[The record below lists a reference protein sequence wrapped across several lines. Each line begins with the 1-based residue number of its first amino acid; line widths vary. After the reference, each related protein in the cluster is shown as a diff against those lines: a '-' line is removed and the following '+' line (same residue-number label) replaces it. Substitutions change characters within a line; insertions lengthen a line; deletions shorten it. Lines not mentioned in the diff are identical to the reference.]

1 MWDIPF
7 DSNRFDSISFHSIP
21 LLYFVKL
28 KHNKVI
34 YSMYIAYQM
43 SSLDKLAPGSAGVDV
58 LSKKAAA
65 GGGGAGAGAGDSD
78 IEDEELELSVA
89 ETDDESG
96 TEAGSE
102 SDADETGSES
112 AGAAA
117 EDDADSDA
125 DTEGGGGGADEEGAE
140 GGDDEEGGGG
150 GGAGLGAAAA
160 AKLKKANKKRG
171 ATKKNIE
178 DDLTLLGIPH
188 GLTFE
193 DDDDDSGD
201 DSDDPDNAEYF
212 QKLKSGVRDSFVA
225 TYHPES
231 FSHNYDEIQTLSR
244 VVRNSAG
251 VIVDDLHKTIP
262 IMTKYEKTRILGQ
275 RAKQLNEGAQPFIKI
290 DSTVIDGYL
299 IAMKELE
306 QKKTPFIIRRPLP
319 NGGSEYWRIQDLEI
333 L

>member
-1 MWDIPF
+1 
-7 DSNRFDSISFHSIP
+7 
-21 LLYFVKL
+21 LE
-28 KHNKVI
+28 
-34 YSMYIAYQM
+34 
-43 SSLDKLAPGSAGVDV
+43 
-58 LSKKAAA
+58 
-65 GGGGAGAGAGDSD
+65 GA
-78 IEDEELELSVA
+78 
-89 ETDDESG
+89 
-96 TEAGSE
+96 
-102 SDADETGSES
+102 
-112 AGAAA
+112 
-117 EDDADSDA
+117 
-125 DTEGGGGGADEEGAE
+125 EGGGGGGEVVEGE
-140 GGDDEEGGGG
+140 DEEGGGG
-150 GGAGLGAAAA
+150 GA
-160 AKLKKANKKRG
+160 AKQKKSNKKRG

-188 GLTFE
+188 GLTF
-193 DDDDDSGD
+193 DDDDDDEDD
-201 DSDDPDNAEYF
+201 DSDEPDNAEYF
-212 QKLKSGVRDSFVA
+212 QKLKSNVRDSFVA

-275 RAKQLNEGAQPFIKI
+275 RAKQLNEGANPFIKI

-299 IAMKELE
+299 IAVKELE

>member
-1 MWDIPF
+1 
-7 DSNRFDSISFHSIP
+7 
-21 LLYFVKL
+21 
-28 KHNKVI
+28 
-34 YSMYIAYQM
+34 M
-43 SSLDKLAPGSAGVDV
+43 SSVDKLAPGVPGIDV
-58 LSKKAAA
+58 LNKKAA
-65 GGGGAGAGAGDSD
+65 GGADSD
-78 IEDEELELSVA
+78 IEEEEELELSVA
-89 ETDDESG
+89 GTDDESG
-96 TEAGSE
+96 TDAAGSE
-102 SDADETGSES
+102 SGADETGSDS
-112 AGAAA
+112 AGAA

-125 DTEGGGGGADEEGAE
+125 DTEGGGGADEEGAE
-140 GGDDEEGGGG
+140 GAEGGEDEEGGGG
-150 GGAGLGAAAA
+150 GGGAAAV
-160 AKLKKANKKRG
+160 AKQKKANKKRG

-193 DDDDDSGD
+193 DDDEDEDDDGD
-201 DSDDPDNAEYF
+201 EPDNAEYF
-212 QKLKSGVRDSFVA
+212 QKLKSSVRDSFVA

>member
-1 MWDIPF
+1 
-7 DSNRFDSISFHSIP
+7 
-21 LLYFVKL
+21 
-28 KHNKVI
+28 
-34 YSMYIAYQM
+34 MYIEDEDVM
-43 SSLDKLAPGSAGVDV
+43 SNLVDKLPPGVASVAILNKKSAG
-58 LSKKAAA
+58 A
-65 GGGGAGAGAGDSD
+65 DSD
-78 IEDEELELSVA
+78 IEEDEELELSVA
-89 ETDDESG
+89 GTDDESG
-96 TEAGSE
+96 TEGSE
-102 SDADETGSES
+102 SGAGDSGSES
-112 AGAAA
+112 AA
-117 EDDADSDA
+117 EDDGDSDT
-125 DTEGGGGGADEEGAE
+125 DTEGGGDVELEGAE
-140 GGDDEEGGGG
+140 GVGGEEVVEGEDEEGGG
-150 GGAGLGAAAA
+150 AA
-160 AKLKKANKKRG
+160 AKQKKANKKRG

-188 GLTFE
+188 GLTFDDDDEDE
-193 DDDDDSGD
+193 DDD
-201 DSDDPDNAEYF
+201 SDEPDNAEYF
-212 QKLKSGVRDSFVA
+212 QKLKSNVRDSFVA

-275 RAKQLNEGAQPFIKI
+275 RAKQLNEGANPFIKI

-299 IAMKELE
+299 IAVKELE

>member
-1 MWDIPF
+1 
-7 DSNRFDSISFHSIP
+7 
-21 LLYFVKL
+21 V
-28 KHNKVI
+28 
-34 YSMYIAYQM
+34 
-43 SSLDKLAPGSAGVDV
+43 
-58 LSKKAAA
+58 
-65 GGGGAGAGAGDSD
+65 
-78 IEDEELELSVA
+78 
-89 ETDDESG
+89 
-96 TEAGSE
+96 
-102 SDADETGSES
+102 
-112 AGAAA
+112 
-117 EDDADSDA
+117 
-125 DTEGGGGGADEEGAE
+125 EGE
-140 GGDDEEGGGG
+140 DEEGGGG
-150 GGAGLGAAAA
+150 GA
-160 AKLKKANKKRG
+160 AKQKKSNKKRG

-188 GLTFE
+188 GLTF
-193 DDDDDSGD
+193 DDDDDDEDD
-201 DSDDPDNAEYF
+201 DSDEPDNAEYF
-212 QKLKSGVRDSFVA
+212 QKLKSNVRDSFVA

-275 RAKQLNEGAQPFIKI
+275 RAKQLNEGANPFIKI

-299 IAMKELE
+299 IAVKELE

>member
-1 MWDIPF
+1 
-7 DSNRFDSISFHSIP
+7 
-21 LLYFVKL
+21 
-28 KHNKVI
+28 
-34 YSMYIAYQM
+34 MYIAYQM
-43 SSLDKLAPGSAGVDV
+43 SSLDKLAPGVPGIDV
-58 LSKKAAA
+58 LNKKAA
-65 GGGGAGAGAGDSD
+65 GGGGGGDSD
-78 IEDEELELSVA
+78 IEEEELELSVA

-96 TEAGSE
+96 TDADGGSE
-102 SDADETGSES
+102 SGADESESDS

-117 EDDADSDA
+117 EDDVDSDG
-125 DTEGGGGGADEEGAE
+125 DTEGGAGGADAEGAE
-140 GGDDEEGGGG
+140 GEDEEGGGAG
-150 GGAGLGAAAA
+150 GGAAAV
-160 AKLKKANKKRG
+160 AKQKKANKKRG

-193 DDDDDSGD
+193 DDDDDGGD
-201 DSDDPDNAEYF
+201 DSDEPDNAEYF
-212 QKLKSGVRDSFVA
+212 QKLKSNVRDSFVA

-299 IAMKELE
+299 IAVKELE

-319 NGGSEYWRIQDLEI
+319 NEGSEYWRIQDLEI